1 MNLRKIIIKYFVIAI
16 VVIVGKV
23 EIVNAESYEVSINGV
38 DYICKSSHRIS
49 GAGWAKDSFATAEEA
64 KTFCTQQQENYYDNY
79 NIHIF
84 DDPTKCKFEETPT
97 LYDCNCS
104 KTIYSDCQKKD
115 ASQTPKYT
123 KPNVAHITFL
133 DENKNV
139 YTTKTCQSSTS
150 NVCDT
155 TAPDYTCSNGVFDGW
170 GLTSLACG
178 GYNLFSPGETL
189 HLSTYSSNAYY
200 SYSPCCYVY
209 SSSNNN
215 NNSNSNSNSSSNNNN
230 NNNFN
235 TNTNNTNNTQDSQSN
250 QNQQDT
256 NLENDQNTTE
266 DNGNTSQDTNQEV
279 TQEIENNTNQETTSK
294 SDTTKKTFV
303 IVLIILI
310 ALLVL
315 SLIVVTIIYF
325 HQRKNN
331 NEETE

>member
-16 VVIVGKV
+16 VVIVGKI

-38 DYICKSSHRIS
+38 DYICKSSHRSS
-49 GAGWAKDSFATAEEA
+49 GAGWAKDSFGTAEEA

-79 NIHIF
+79 DIHIF

-230 NNNFN
+230 SNSN
-235 TNTNNTNNTQDSQSN
+235 TNTNNTNNIQDSQSN